1 MCIVLQLPERL
12 VCPMFDAQYPSQ
24 YERLVMCAMRN
35 ELTVLRIPIILHLYL
50 IIKARSAIS

>member
-1 MCIVLQLPERL
+1 
-12 VCPMFDAQYPSQ
+12 MFDAQYPSQ